1 MFLPYQ
7 GFAQPTKP
15 AKGQKFIPP
24 IFSTWRTGEVV
35 AGKREDGETPLKKV
49 VDFKAMD
56 DALSLLPPNVVVEF
70 KIGFDKVALESYYEM
85 TLVPPFPP
93 ESCNYGTLWTSCIGE
108 GANQHPDPHQK
119 PISREFGLYITKQD
133 VFDTFAAVGATAKS
147 VSYRVRGNGHSW
159 EGNYFVAKDGQ
170 TMWAEV
176 FPDEMYVLNASG
188 SKQEVQLPATIL
200 QVYHR
205 IAPAKAH

>member
-24 IFSTWRTGEVV
+24 IFGTWQTGELVV
-35 AGKREDGETPLKKV
+35 IEEATPTV
-49 VDFKAMD
+49 VRPAVATDSMQA
-56 DALSLLPPNVVVEF
+56 ALSMLPPNVQVEF

-85 TLVPPFPP
+85 TFVPPFPP

-133 VFDTFAAVGATAKS
+133 VFDTFAAVGATVKS

-159 EGNYFVAKDGQ
+159 GGQ
-170 TMWAEV
+170 LLRRQRW
-176 FPDEMYVLNASG
+176 PDHVGRSI
-188 SKQEVQLPATIL
+188 S
-200 QVYHR
+200 R
-205 IAPAKAH
+205 